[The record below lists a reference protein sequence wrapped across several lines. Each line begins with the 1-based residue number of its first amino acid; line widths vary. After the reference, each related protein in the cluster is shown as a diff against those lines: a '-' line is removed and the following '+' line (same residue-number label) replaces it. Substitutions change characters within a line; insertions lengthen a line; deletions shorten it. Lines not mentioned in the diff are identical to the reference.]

1 VRSTPSRRQHEV
13 LAQSANP
20 CDEDATHPFCVL
32 TEAIELEYD
41 GPLSGQDRIAGQG
54 AAASSSPS
62 GGSDGTRR
70 RPPQQRHR
78 LPPVVLRM
86 PNTAFGIAMG
96 LGGHAVM
103 WKGAGSTFIQD
114 YIDAKGLNYF
124 FWLTGVVVG
133 MCITTSYIF
142 KALTGFQYIVD
153 EFRNPGRI
161 HFMNAP
167 HLATIMLTL
176 SVPSSM
182 EPTATTLRAI
192 WVAAFFLQTF
202 LTQFVYE
209 KWMFSKTGNIGV
221 AQPPFMLSTVGWFLL
236 AVLGY
241 NAGISSA
248 WGINLPAYC
257 LGAGLMLYLIVVIA
271 IFNRLHMTPQ
281 VKGSPALTLLMAPPS
296 VAVVAIDLFDNDP
309 AEFNVVAEVALGWS
323 LLLVVIL
330 IKLGPSIAKR
340 PAVLGAYWAYIFPP
354 AALATATLRNST
366 MVGGTGADVFAMF
379 FVSLAT
385 IALIVV
391 VCRMCLHGIQCVRG
405 NEDWSDPLFSMRMMA
420 EMDSGTHLTVD
431 EEEATADN
439 DKEGDRSVKA
449 EV

>member
-1 VRSTPSRRQHEV
+1 
-13 LAQSANP
+13 
-20 CDEDATHPFCVL
+20 
-32 TEAIELEYD
+32 
-41 GPLSGQDRIAGQG
+41 
-54 AAASSSPS
+54 
-62 GGSDGTRR
+62 
-70 RPPQQRHR
+70 
-78 LPPVVLRM
+78 
-86 PNTAFGIAMG
+86 
-96 LGGHAVM
+96 
-103 WKGAGSTFIQD
+103 
-114 YIDAKGLNYF
+114 
-124 FWLTGVVVG
+124 
-133 MCITTSYIF
+133 
-142 KALTGFQYIVD
+142 
-153 EFRNPGRI
+153 
-161 HFMNAP
+161 MNAP

>member
-1 VRSTPSRRQHEV
+1 MVYDLRDVVSVSSRASVRSTPSRRQHEV

-153 EFRNPGRI
+153 EFRY
-161 HFMNAP
+161 
-167 HLATIMLTL
+167 
-176 SVPSSM
+176 
-182 EPTATTLRAI
+182 
-192 WVAAFFLQTF
+192 AAL
-202 LTQFVYE
+202 LHERETQPY
-209 KWMFSKTGNIGV
+209 
-221 AQPPFMLSTVGWFLL
+221 
-236 AVLGY
+236 VLGTSVE
-241 NAGISSA
+241 ISRC
-248 WGINLPAYC
+248 YTC
-257 LGAGLMLYLIVVIA
+257 
-271 IFNRLHMTPQ
+271 
-281 VKGSPALTLLMAPPS
+281 
-296 VAVVAIDLFDNDP
+296 
-309 AEFNVVAEVALGWS
+309 
-323 LLLVVIL
+323 LLLV
-330 IKLGPSIAKR
+330 
-340 PAVLGAYWAYIFPP
+340 
-354 AALATATLRNST
+354 TL
-366 MVGGTGADVFAMF
+366 
-379 FVSLAT
+379 L
-385 IALIVV
+385 
-391 VCRMCLHGIQCVRG
+391 CRQQKPRQ
-405 NEDWSDPLFSMRMMA
+405 DPLYECSPF
-420 EMDSGTHLTVD
+420 GY
-431 EEEATADN
+431 DN
-439 DKEGDRSVKA
+439 AHPIRTL
-449 EV
+449 